1 MWFLAPRESV
11 TWRPLKSDPTGSLL
25 IKSARIFFFKT
36 TNTSN
41 LSPLWFFLS
50 SVNCLKQFQDW
61 IDQAYSGTLTRRE
74 IVRANASLGELRRDK
89 EKLSSPISCEL
100 RRDKASQGELRE
112 NGQPNVEVIR
122 VNTYIML

>member
-1 MWFLAPRESV
+1 MIFAF
-11 TWRPLKSDPTGSLL
+11 TTGE
-25 IKSARIFFFKT
+25 IIEDIFFIDLRDDYETFK
-36 TNTSN
+36 
-41 LSPLWFFLS
+41 
-50 SVNCLKQFQDW
+50 
-61 IDQAYSGTLTRRE
+61 AYSGTLTRRE